1 MDIYNYHP
9 TTREFIN
16 QSKADISP
24 LEPDVY
30 LIPALATT
38 IEPPATAENESVVFD
53 EESNVWNIVPDYRN
67 VTLWHKLTAQKVTA
81 TLGQTPDDI
90 NATQIPPTVDYPKWD
105 ATSGSWITDET
116 VKLSALTSAAASE
129 IQRLQYVAADKI
141 APLQDAVDLGIATTE
156 ETASLTKWKT
166 YRVLVNR
173 VSMQSGYPAS
183 IDWPQTPSV

>member
-9 TTREFIN
+9 TTQEFIN

-30 LIPALATT
+30 LIPAFATE
-38 IEPPATAENESVVFD
+38 IQPPSVAENEAAVFD
-53 EESNVWNIVPDYRN
+53 DNSKTWNIVPDYRN

-81 TLGQTPDDI
+81 ALGQTPDDI
-90 NATQIPPTVDYPKWD
+90 NATQIQPTVDYPKWD
-105 ATSGSWITDET
+105 ATSEVWITDET
-116 VKLSALTSAAASE
+116 VKLSTLTSAAASE

-156 ETASLTKWKT
+156 ETVSLAAWKI
-166 YRVLVNR
+166 YRVAVNR
-173 VSMQSGYPAS
+173 VPTQSSYPLT
-183 IDWPQTPSV
+183 IDWPEQPL

>member
-9 TTREFIN
+9 TTQEFIN

-53 EESNVWNIVPDYRN
+53 EESKVWNIVPDYRN

-81 TLGQTPDDI
+81 ALGQTPDDI
-90 NATQIPPTVDYPKWD
+90 NATQIQPTVDYPKWD
-105 ATSGSWITDET
+105 ATSEVWITDET

-129 IQRLQYVAADKI
+129 IQRLQHVVADKI
-141 APLQDAVDLGIATTE
+141 APLQDAVDLGIATTDE
-156 ETASLTKWKT
+156 IALLTAWKT
-166 YRVLVNR
+166 YRVAVNR
-173 VSMQSGYPAS
+173 VPTQSNYPLT
-183 IDWPQTPSV
+183 IDWPDQPL